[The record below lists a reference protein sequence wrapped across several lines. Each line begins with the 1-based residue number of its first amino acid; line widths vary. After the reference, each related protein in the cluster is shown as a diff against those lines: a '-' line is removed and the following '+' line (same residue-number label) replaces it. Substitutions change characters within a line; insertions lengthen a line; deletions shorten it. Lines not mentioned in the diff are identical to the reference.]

1 MLDERK
7 IIFQHL
13 VEKLQ
18 SQQTYLI
25 NLRNQASISA
35 AITGLVATFFG
46 TLLSGNPKLIF
57 GDGPFGLSLF
67 AIFGFILFAASIA
80 FSVLVVT
87 DTHRFHFFF
96 DTNKMLKRL
105 NAERSNE
112 DFFENYISDGEWYFE
127 KNEEFIARAR
137 SQLLYSLVFGFSQIL
152 PWICLISSEVK
163 K

>member
-1 MLDERK
+1 
-7 IIFQHL
+7 

-46 TLLSGNPKLIF
+46 TLLSDNRYLIF

-67 AIFGFILFAASIA
+67 ALFGFLLFGASIA

-87 DTHRFHFFF
+87 DTHRFYFFF
-96 DTNKMLKRL
+96 DTNIMLQRL
-105 NAERSNE
+105 NVERSTE
-112 DFFENYISDGEWYFE
+112 EFFKNYISDGEWYCENNE
-127 KNEEFIARAR
+127 KLIARAR
-137 SQLLYSLVFGFSQIL
+137 SQLWFSLVFGFSQIV
-152 PWICLISSEVK
+152 PWICLISSEVPD
-163 K
+163 